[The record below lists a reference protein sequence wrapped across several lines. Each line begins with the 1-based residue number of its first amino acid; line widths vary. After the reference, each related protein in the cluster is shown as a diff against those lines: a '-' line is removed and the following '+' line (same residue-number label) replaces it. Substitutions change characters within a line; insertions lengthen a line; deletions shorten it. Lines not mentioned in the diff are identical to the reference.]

1 MRTVFI
7 VPNLRKKGIA
17 EAVDRVC
24 KLIFS
29 YDGVAMMPWY
39 ASAMVSDPRV
49 RFVEDEVGAREADF
63 IISLGGDGT
72 ILRIADLASRYE
84 TPLLG
89 VNLGHLGFIT
99 ALEADEI
106 EMIGRVFE
114 GKYRIDQRMM
124 LAVSVERNGELV
136 FTGTALNEVMLTK
149 LNPSKIIRIKVEADR
164 TPVIHF
170 RGDGLIIA
178 TPTGTTAYS
187 HSAGGP
193 IIEPTAENIA
203 LTPVCPFTGTGKS
216 FVFSPSRILAV
227 RASAMDGGGACIS
240 TDGDQPFDL
249 RPDDVVY
256 IKRANAVT
264 RLITVKDCSFYDILR
279 EKLSDGG
286 ID

>member
-1 MRTVFI
+1 MKTVFI
-7 VPNLRKKGIA
+7 VPNLRKKG
-17 EAVDRVC
+17 
-24 KLIFS
+24 
-29 YDGVAMMPWY
+29 
-39 ASAMVSDPRV
+39 VSDAVKQVCDLLRARQAAILLPRYAAMLASGSGID
-49 RFVEDEVGAREADF
+49 FVELEEGARCADF
-63 IISLGGDGT
+63 ILSLGGDGT
-72 ILRIADLASRYE
+72 ILRIADLASRYG

-99 ALEADEI
+99 GLEADEI
-106 EMIGRVFE
+106 GLIGRVLD
-114 GKYRIDQRMM
+114 GKYQIDQRMM
-124 LAVSVERNGELV
+124 LAVAVERNGDV
-136 FTGTALNEVMLTK
+136 VYSGTALNEIMLTK
-149 LNPSKIIRIKVEADR
+149 LNPSKIIRIEVEADR
-164 TPVIHF
+164 TPVIRF

-203 LTPVCPFTGTGKS
+203 VTPICPFTGGGKS
-216 FVFSPSRILAV
+216 FVFSPDRVISV

-240 TDGDQPFDL
+240 ADGDQAVDL

-256 IKRANAVT
+256 IRRAKAVT
-264 RLITVKDCSFYDILR
+264 RLIAVKDCSFYDILH